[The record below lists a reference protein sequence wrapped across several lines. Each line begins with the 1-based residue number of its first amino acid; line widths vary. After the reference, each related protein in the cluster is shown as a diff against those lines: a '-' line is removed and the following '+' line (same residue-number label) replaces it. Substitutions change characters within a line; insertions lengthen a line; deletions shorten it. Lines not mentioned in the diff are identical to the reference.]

1 MNELYAFLFPS
12 TGTSEFYLSTEE
24 GKFILIKING
34 TPRKRL
40 TVKYLTTLNKI
51 YKRYYYQWYTREE
64 LEASFKYPIVGC
76 IKYKR

>member
-12 TGTSEFYLSTEE
+12 RSVSEFYYRE
-24 GKFILIKING
+24 GDTFVLIKING

-40 TVKYLTTLNKI
+40 TVKYLTTLSKI
-51 YKRYYYQWYTREE
+51 NRHYYQFTREE
-64 LEASFKYPIVGC
+64 LEASFKHPIAGC